1 MPHPATC
8 QVHVWLVAHPRQR
21 PNWRG
26 EAPSLSDIAGGAN
39 FWNKA
44 DNGIVVHRLW
54 SRLSEMQDRGGQHGR
69 VQPRSSSRSSSPAPA
84 PASSSGS
91 PAAMEDL
98 EVQIR
103 VEKVRNKTTG
113 CQGECALE
121 YDRATGRYYEPQ
133 QDQAQLPWHDHAS
146 GTYE

>member
-1 MPHPATC
+1 
-8 QVHVWLVAHPRQR
+8 VWLVAHPRQR

-54 SRLSEMQDRGGQHGR
+54 NRLSEMQDRGGQPGR
-69 VQPRSSSRSSSPAPA
+69 VQPRSRSSTPTPSHP
-84 PASSSGS
+84 SSGG
-91 PAAMEDL
+91 AAMEDV

-121 YDRATGRYYEPQ
+121 YDRVTGRYQEPEP
-133 QDQAQLPWHDHAS
+133 DQALLAQLPWHDHS
-146 GTYE
+146 TGTYA